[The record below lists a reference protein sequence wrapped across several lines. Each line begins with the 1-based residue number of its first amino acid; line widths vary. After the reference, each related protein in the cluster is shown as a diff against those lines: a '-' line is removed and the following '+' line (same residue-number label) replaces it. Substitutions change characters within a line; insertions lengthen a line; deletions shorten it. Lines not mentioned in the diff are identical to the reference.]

1 MQWGVEGNQAQGF
14 LQSDR
19 CGDRLSSQAETL
31 NNLFSQRPGVTVT
44 VARER
49 NVSGQTETHTGEES
63 IQNTVTPLSESRNTN
78 FILNVLF
85 AISKKW
91 SSLSLGFK
99 PKRKNQEYHFPTL
112 NIHSSSCTQ
121 LPVSTHCTP
130 EGQPSLFLLFKSIL
144 TSSNHLAQWFP
155 NFVEGHVGVNPG
167 VPWDFASSR
176 PFYFKCTK
184 NLSMKFP
191 VYCVSTHQMV
201 WIKASV
207 KRNYYQ
213 SYDFSCSQYFSTF

>member
-1 MQWGVEGNQAQGF
+1 MQRGVEGNQAQGF

-31 NNLFSQRPGVTVT
+31 NNLFSRRPGVTVT

-49 NVSGQTETHTGEES
+49 NVSGQTETHTGEEN
-63 IQNTVTPLSESRNTN
+63 IQNTVTPLSGSRNTN
-78 FILNVLF
+78 LVLNILF

-121 LPVSTHCTP
+121 FPVSTHCTP
-130 EGQPSLFLLFKSIL
+130 EGQPSPFFLFKSIL

-155 NFVEGHVGVNPG
+155 NLVQGHVGLNPD
-167 VPWDFASSR
+167 VHWEFASSR
-176 PFYFKCTK
+176 HCHLNAQK
-184 NLSMKFP
+184 M
-191 VYCVSTHQMV
+191 
-201 WIKASV
+201 
-207 KRNYYQ
+207 
-213 SYDFSCSQYFSTF
+213 

>member
-1 MQWGVEGNQAQGF
+1 MQRGVEGNQAQGF

-31 NNLFSQRPGVTVT
+31 NNLFSRRPGVTVT

-63 IQNTVTPLSESRNTN
+63 IQNTVTPLLESRNTN
-78 FILNVLF
+78 FVLNIPVLF

-112 NIHSSSCTQ
+112 NTHASSCTQ
-121 LPVSTHCTP
+121 FPVSTHCTP
-130 EGQPSLFLLFKSIL
+130 EGQPSPFFLWLQLWPVFQHFLVEAHNFSEML
-144 TSSNHLAQWFP
+144 TLRFT
-155 NFVEGHVGVNPG
+155 VGLI
-167 VPWDFASSR
+167 S
-176 PFYFKCTK
+176 TK
-184 NLSMKFP
+184 R
-191 VYCVSTHQMV
+191 V
-201 WIKASV
+201 WAALW
-207 KRNYYQ
+207 RLR
-213 SYDFSCSQYFSTF
+213 